1 MPPSPPSDPA
11 FPKAATNIHATC
23 VAISGRGVLLMGPSG
38 AGKSDLAL
46 RLMDRGAMLVADDR
60 CDLWDDGRDLWAAPP
75 ENLAGLMEV
84 RGLGIVRQAF
94 LPQAPVSLAVEL
106 QNSYDRFPLGG
117 LKRQIAGRPIVTL
130 RLNAFEISTPIKI
143 ELMLKQ
149 IWPDPPQT

>member
-1 MPPSPPSDPA
+1 
-11 FPKAATNIHATC
+11 
-23 VAISGRGVLLMGPSG
+23 
-38 AGKSDLAL
+38 
-46 RLMDRGAMLVADDR
+46 MLVADDR